1 MIELRWVVRISVPN
15 SEWSLPTKSKVLQS
29 RTQRLE
35 YGVDG
40 DGSVYGGHV
49 WTDWQDVPTVT
60 E

>member
-15 SEWSLPTKSKVLQS
+15 SEWSLPTKSKVLQY
-29 RTQRLE
+29 RQQRLVM
-35 YGVDG
+35 GGDNDG
-40 DGSVYGGHV
+40 YY